1 MCHHWAND
9 RDRTW
14 ERASEDLPE
23 EDPEAMDPERRPEE
37 ADDAVED
44 VEVPADD

>member
-1 MCHHWAND
+1 MCHHWADD

-14 ERASEDLPE
+14 ERVSEDLPE
-23 EDPEAMDPERRPEE
+23 EDPEGMDPERRPEE